1 MQKGEYTVMKRT
13 TALLL
18 TILLMLAPCLVQ
30 ASEAVL
36 SEDEKKYLKE
46 VTAEW
51 EWAFGPTAIWD
62 YRTRGLFSYL
72 YGNLPNVDWQVATE
86 MLPTIPDEEVKFSYE
101 EAVAKAKAF
110 LIGYDDRITDAYLES
125 LAMGTRFFN
134 LSANPSSSAYC
145 DRIWLIQFLEH
156 MDTDEYLLR
165 CDCYIDAVT
174 GKVFMID
181 LNLKGKNLQDFDDY
195 KVIEIPDLQLVEVK

>member
-1 MQKGEYTVMKRT
+1 MKRA

-18 TILLMLAPCLVQ
+18 AILLMLAPCIAQ
-30 ASEAVL
+30 ASEYDL

-72 YGNLPNVDWQVATE
+72 YGNLPNVESRVASE
-86 MLPTIPDEEVKFSYE
+86 MLPTIPDEEVKVSYE

-110 LIGYDDRITDAYLES
+110 LIGCDNRITDAYLES
-125 LAMGTRFFN
+125 LAMGTQFLN
-134 LSANPSSSAYC
+134 ISSGEDTSAYC
-145 DRIWLIQFLEH
+145 DRMWIIQFLEH

-181 LNLKGKNLQDFDDY
+181 LNLKGKDRHDFSDY
-195 KVIEIPDLQLVEVK
+195 EVIEIPDLQLVEVK

>member
-1 MQKGEYTVMKRT
+1 MKKV
-13 TALLL
+13 TALLFA
-18 TILLMLAPCLVQ
+18 ILLMLVPCLVQ
-30 ASEAVL
+30 ASEYDL
-36 SEDEKKYLKE
+36 SEEEKKYLKE

-72 YGNLPNVDWQVATE
+72 YGNLPNVEWQVATE
-86 MLPTIPDEEVKFSYE
+86 VLPTIPDEEVKFSYE

-134 LSANPSSSAYC
+134 LSADPSSSAYC
-145 DRIWLIQFLEH
+145 DHIWLIQFLEH

-181 LNLKGKNLQDFDDY
+181 LNLKGKDRHDFSDY

>member
-1 MQKGEYTVMKRT
+1 MKRAI
-13 TALLL
+13 ALFLAILFML
-18 TILLMLAPCLVQ
+18 TPCLVQ
-30 ASEAVL
+30 ASEYDL
-36 SEDEKKYLKE
+36 SEEEKKYLKE

-51 EWAFGPTAIWD
+51 EWAFGSTAIWD

-72 YGNLPNVDWQVATE
+72 YGNLPNVESRVASE
-86 MLPTIPDEEVKFSYE
+86 MLPTIPDEEVKISYE

-110 LIGYDDRITDAYLES
+110 LIGYDERITDAYLES
-125 LAMGTRFFN
+125 LAMGTRFLN
-134 LSANPSSSAYC
+134 ISSGEDTSAYC
-145 DRIWLIQFLEH
+145 DRMWIIQFLEH

-181 LNLKGKNLQDFDDY
+181 LNLKGKDRQDFSDY

>member
-1 MQKGEYTVMKRT
+1 MKKVN
-13 TALLL
+13 ALLL
-18 TILLMLAPCLVQ
+18 AFLLMLTPCLVQ
-30 ASEAVL
+30 ASEYDL

-51 EWAFGPTAIWD
+51 EWAFGPNETWD

-86 MLPTIPDEEVKFSYE
+86 MLPTIPDEEVKISCE
-101 EAVAKAKAF
+101 EAISTAKAF
-110 LIGYDDRITDAYLES
+110 LIDYDDRITDAYLES
-125 LAMGTRFFN
+125 LAMGTQFLN
-134 LSANPSSSAYC
+134 ISSGADQDTSAYR
-145 DRIWLIQFLEH
+145 DRMWIIQFLES
-156 MDTDEYLLR
+156 MSSGEYLLR

-181 LNLKGKNLQDFDDY
+181 LNLNGKNVQDFSDH
-195 KVIEIPDLQLVEVK
+195 KIIRIE

>member
-1 MQKGEYTVMKRT
+1 MKRAI
-13 TALLL
+13 ALFLA
-18 TILLMLAPCLVQ
+18 ILLMLTPCLAQ
-30 ASEAVL
+30 ASEYDL

-125 LAMGTRFFN
+125 LAMGTRFLN
-134 LSANPSSSAYC
+134 LSSGVDQAASACC

-156 MDTDEYLLR
+156 MDNGEYVLK

-174 GKVFMID
+174 GTVFMID
-181 LNLKGKNLQDFDDY
+181 LNLNGKDSHDFSDY
-195 KVIEIPDLQLVEVK
+195 EVIEIPDLQLVEVK

>member
-1 MQKGEYTVMKRT
+1 MKKV

-18 TILLMLAPCLVQ
+18 AILLMLVPCLVQ
-30 ASEAVL
+30 ASEYDL

-72 YGNLPNVDWQVATE
+72 YGNLPNVETRVATE
-86 MLPTIPDEEVKFSYE
+86 RLPTIPDEEVKISYE

-110 LIGYDDRITDAYLES
+110 LIGYDDRITGAYLES
-125 LAMGTRFFN
+125 LAMGTQF
-134 LSANPSSSAYC
+134 LKISSGADQDTSAYC
-145 DRIWLIQFLEH
+145 DRIWLIQFLKH
-156 MDTDEYLLR
+156 MDNGEYVMK

-174 GKVFMID
+174 GTVFMND
-181 LNLKGKNLQDFDDY
+181 LNLNGEDHHDFSDY
-195 KVIEIPDLQLVEVK
+195 EVIEIPDLQLVEVK